1 MTRES
6 APQTAMT
13 IISGI
18 TQSGA
23 EPPKLDRYRNELAAN
38 IPGIKAS
45 KANTQGLL
53 SLRRLAAS
61 APDPDS
67 DVVFLPPTRA
77 IIVVKGC
84 QAWVLAEDE
93 DEDELDEEVE
103 SAMLL
108 IFMHLAP
115 ILQNVPGSHWAFTFD
130 VLEGVLERVSP
141 NDVEGETDANDEAAS
156 LVALARALRL
166 LQVLEALAQRNKA
179 LMAEW
184 SERRMNILTIVRDL
198 SIIGNGEP
206 LAVEL
211 ISTFL
216 MLIL

>member
-1 MTRES
+1 M
-6 APQTAMT
+6 
-13 IISGI
+13 
-18 TQSGA
+18 
-23 EPPKLDRYRNELAAN
+23 
-38 IPGIKAS
+38 
-45 KANTQGLL
+45 
-53 SLRRLAAS
+53 
-61 APDPDS
+61 
-67 DVVFLPPTRA
+67 FLPPTRA
-77 IIVVKGC
+77 INVVKGC
-84 QAWVLAEDE
+84 QAWVLAEE

-103 SAMLL
+103 SAMLP

-141 NDVEGETDANDEAAS
+141 NDDEGEMDANDEAAS

-198 SIIGNGEP
+198 SILGNGEP
-206 LAVEL
+206 WQ
-211 ISTFL
+211 SNSFL
-216 MLIL
+216 RF